1 MKMVKSLLLGTAA
14 GLVALTGAQAADLPV
29 KAKPVQY
36 VKICSLYGAGFYYI
50 PGTDTCIKIGGFVRA
65 EMNFNANGSF
75 AQFTSVN
82 FSDRRTNFE
91 NTRVRWLISADA
103 RTQTE
108 YGTLRAY
115 FNMAEQV
122 TNHGGGS
129 QSAGNGNDP
138 ANWAN
143 RAFIQLAGFT
153 AGLTDSFFDFDNFSY
168 SNQTNLIGSSIS
180 GGGIPVFAYT
190 AQFGNGLS
198 ASISAEDTRV
208 RRTDI
213 DGDAYAGG
221 QIPDIVGNLR
231 IDQAWGSAQIMGAAH
246 QIRVVGDL
254 ATGAHADDKV
264 GWAAG
269 AGLKLNVPMLGKAD
283 YAIAQFTYSEGAINY
298 VGNHLDSFNIRD
310 GYPLATGATRA
321 VGPVNDAVLNGAG
334 DLDLVKG
341 WSVTGGFEHHWVP
354 GWKTSLYGAFAALNY
369 DDTALTSDA
378 NFQVWQVGSRTVWTP
393 VQNLDLSVDV
403 IYNNVNTAFD
413 AVPGNEDKH
422 WLAGMFRIQRNFYP

>member
-1 MKMVKSLLLGTAA
+1 MPGLLHFGNP
-14 GLVALTGAQAADLPV
+14 QS
-29 KAKPVQY
+29 VQY

-82 FSDRRTNFE
+82 FSDRTTSFE
-91 NTRVRWLISADA
+91 TTRVRWLISADA

-122 TNHGGGS
+122 TNEGGGS
-129 QSAGNGNDP
+129 AGFDKGALALTGP
-138 ANWAN
+138 TNWAN

-198 ASISAEDTRV
+198 ASISAEDTRA

-213 DGDAYAGG
+213 TGDDYAAG
-221 QIPDIVGNLR
+221 QIPDVVGNLR

-246 QIRVVGDL
+246 QIRVVGD
-254 ATGAHADDKV
+254 ATGAHPDDKV

-269 AGLKLNVPMLGKAD
+269 AGIKLNVPMLGKGD

-298 VGNHLDSFNIRD
+298 VGNHLASFNIRD
-310 GYPLATGATRA
+310 GRPLATGTSRA
-321 VGPVNDAVLNGAG
+321 VGPVNDAVVVNN
-334 DLDLVKG
+334 DLDLTKG

-354 GWKTSLYGAFAALNY
+354 GWKTSLYGAFAQLNY
-369 DDTALTSDA
+369 SDAASVALTPAGSTGNAD
-378 NFQVWQVGSRTVWTP
+378 FSVWQVGSRTVWTP

-413 AVPGNEDKH
+413 TTPGNEDKH
-422 WLAGMFRIQRNFYP
+422 WVAGMFRIQRNFYP